1 MNALEITCQ
10 RLIAK
15 DPSLGAIAAA
25 NLRAWLADEVPLA
38 QSASIAAHLCA
49 QPDAARINLIFDAFW
64 QVLPIGTGGRRGRV
78 GYGPNRLNPTTVALT
93 VQGQC
98 DYLKRALPDQQIRV
112 VVANDVRV
120 FNDIAGTYDFLPAD
134 HPLIGMSSRSLAKLA
149 CQVYAANGITAYLT
163 TPDAESAVLATPEL
177 SFAIDALKADAGLN
191 ISASHNPPDDNGIKI
206 YDGDGSQPVPPDD
219 QAIVSVINEVKDVQI
234 MPYAEA
240 RADGL
245 IQAIPEHLHDDY
257 LQTYVRAFHG
267 SPTDVPIVFSP
278 LCGCGNSTA
287 GDVLRTIGFPVLT
300 PPDQEADGS
309 FASIPFKAPNPEV
322 AAATLPAQAYANGR
336 AAIVL
341 SSDPD
346 ADRCGLDIQLQDGSW
361 FHCDGNQI
369 AAIVAYYL
377 MVDPQGPQRR
387 GLLIETVVTTR
398 ILSAIAARLGT
409 PIVDDLLVGF
419 KYISNVVKNLG
430 PGQEYAHL
438 DCQPDDLVFAAEESH
453 GVMTIPTI
461 RDKDATPACVYLAA
475 LHQRLHAE
483 GRTLLD
489 YYCDILTDLGAYD
502 NVNRSIVMAGAD
514 GLRQKDAIM
523 ATLRTSQYSDFAGL
537 TVTNSVDW
545 WDEQRYG
552 PFKSDTDR
560 ASRNVLRFDTPQA
573 TLIVRPS
580 GTEPK
585 LKFYIHLLPDAVSGE
600 PDFGKVR
607 RVAEDIAARVYN
619 AVLALIDCSLSPAAL
634 CLPDI
639 VPLPAKLAFDAELLP
654 ALPARLQGDSLPDL
668 LAWLADSCAAM
679 TPGTDPLP
687 ALKAA
692 LTEALKP
699 ADSAPMLEPI
709 RSWCQA

>member
-1 MNALEITCQ
+1 MNTLETTCQ

-15 DPSLGAIAAA
+15 DPIPGATAAA
-25 NLRAWLADEVPLA
+25 NLRAWLAGDVPLA
-38 QSASIAAHLCA
+38 NSASIAAHLCED
-49 QPDAARINLIFDAFW
+49 PDEARINLIFDAFW

-78 GYGPNRLNPTTVALT
+78 GYGPNRLNPTTVGLT

-98 DYLKRALPDQQIRV
+98 DYLKRAYPDQQIRV

-120 FNDIAGTYDFLPAD
+120 FNDIADTYDFLPDD
-134 HPLIGMSSRSLAKLA
+134 HPLLGMSSRSLAKLA

-177 SFAIDALKADAGLN
+177 SFVIHAVNADAGLN

-219 QAIVSVINEVKDVQI
+219 QAIVSVINTVEDVQI
-234 MPYAEA
+234 MPYSEA
-240 RADGL
+240 RAAGL

-267 SPTDVPIVFSP
+267 TPSDVPIVYSP

-287 GDVLRTIGFPVLT
+287 GDVLRAIGFPVLT
-300 PPDQEADGS
+300 PPDEEADGS
-309 FASIPFKAPNPEV
+309 FAAIPFKAPNPEV
-322 AAATLPAQAYANGR
+322 AAATLPAQAYAEGR

-369 AAIVAYYL
+369 AAITAYYL
-377 MVDPQGPQRR
+377 MVDSQGPQRR

-398 ILSAIAARLGT
+398 ILTAIAARLGT

-419 KYISNVVKNLG
+419 KYISHVLKNLG

-438 DCQPDDLVFAAEESH
+438 NCQPDDLVFAAEESH

-461 RDKDATPACVYLAA
+461 RDKDATPACIYLAA

-483 GRTLLD
+483 GRNLLD
-489 YYCDILTDLGAYD
+489 YYADILQDLGTYD

-514 GLRQKDAIM
+514 GLRQKDLIM
-523 ATLRTSQYSDFAGL
+523 ATLRSSQESEIAGM

-545 WDEQRYG
+545 WDETRYG
-552 PFKSDTDR
+552 PFKSDTDK

-573 TLIVRPS
+573 TIIVRPS

-600 PDFGKVR
+600 PRFCEVR
-607 RVAEDIAARVYN
+607 RVAQGIADRVYN
-619 AVLALIDCSLSPAAL
+619 AILTLINCQLSPAAL

-639 VPLPAKLAFDAELLP
+639 VPLPAKLAFDADLLP

-668 LAWLADSCAAM
+668 LTWLADSCAAM

-687 ALKAA
+687 ALKTA
-692 LTEALKP
+692 LVAHLAS
-699 ADSAPMLEPI
+699 ADSASLLEPL
-709 RSWCQA
+709 RQWCEA

>member
-15 DPSLGAIAAA
+15 DPSLGATAAA

>member
-1 MNALEITCQ
+1 
-10 RLIAK
+10 
-15 DPSLGAIAAA
+15 
-25 NLRAWLADEVPLA
+25 
-38 QSASIAAHLCA
+38 
-49 QPDAARINLIFDAFW
+49 
-64 QVLPIGTGGRRGRV
+64 
-78 GYGPNRLNPTTVALT
+78 
-93 VQGQC
+93 
-98 DYLKRALPDQQIRV
+98 
-112 VVANDVRV
+112 
-120 FNDIAGTYDFLPAD
+120 
-134 HPLIGMSSRSLAKLA
+134 
-149 CQVYAANGITAYLT
+149 
-163 TPDAESAVLATPEL
+163 
-177 SFAIDALKADAGLN
+177 
-191 ISASHNPPDDNGIKI
+191 DNGIKI

-219 QAIVSVINEVKDVQI
+219 QAIVSVINEVTDVRV
-234 MPYAEA
+234 MPFDEA
-240 RADGL
+240 RAAGL
-245 IQAIPEHLHDDY
+245 IQAIPDHLHDDY

-267 SPTDVPIVFSP
+267 SPSDVPIVFSP

-287 GDVLRTIGFPVLT
+287 GDVLRAIGFPVLT

-322 AAATLPAQAYANGR
+322 AAATQPAQAYATGR
-336 AAIVL
+336 STIVL

-419 KYISNVVKNLG
+419 KYIAHVLKNLG

-438 DCQPDDLVFAAEESH
+438 DCQPEDLVFAAEESH

-461 RDKDATPACVYLAA
+461 RDKDATPACIYLAA

-489 YYCDILTDLGAYD
+489 YYSAILQDLGAYD

-523 ATLRTSQYSDFAGL
+523 ATLRTSHYAEFAGL
-537 TVTNSVDW
+537 TITNSVDW

-552 PFKSDTDR
+552 PFLSDTDQ

-585 LKFYIHLLPDAVSGE
+585 LKFYIHLLPDAVAGE
-600 PDFGKVR
+600 PDFCEVR
-607 RVAEDIAARVYN
+607 KVAERIAARVYN
-619 AVLALIDCSLSPAAL
+619 AILRLIDCELSPAAL
-634 CLPDI
+634 SLPDI
-639 VPLPAKLAFDAELLP
+639 VPLPAKLLFDSELLP
-654 ALPARLQGDSLPDL
+654 ALPAQLEGDSLPDL
-668 LAWLADSCAAM
+668 LAWLADSAAAM

-692 LTEALKP
+692 LLLALES
-699 ADSAPMLEPI
+699 ADSATLLEPL
-709 RSWCQA
+709 RDWCLA